1 MGGATS
7 SEARSEQSIESVVD
21 TNIKSGCN
29 YVCNNNMR
37 KVRISAENSIGADI
51 QLEQKC
57 VANAN
62 CQINTTADVITDI
75 MMKTK
80 NTADAEE
87 KQALSLLNLSK
98 SKVDSVQNTKQA
110 TLTEITNNCDVSAIN
125 NMEDIVINI
134 AGSIGDRVKIEQSA
148 LATGNCGMKTASKVV
163 SNLTEDSNNKSV
175 AGGKSGKMDMIMWI
189 VIAIVVLSF
198 AGIFAKL
205 LGNKGG
211 GDSGMK
217 TLITALVAGR
227 TGKGIV

>member
-1 MGGATS
+1 MGGASS
-7 SEARSEQSIESVVD
+7 SEARSEQTTESVVD
-21 TNIKSGCN
+21 TNIKSGCS
-29 YVCNNNMR
+29 YVCKNSMR
-37 KVRISAENSIGADI
+37 KVHIDAEGSIGADI
-51 QLEQKC
+51 QLIQKC
-57 VANAN
+57 TANAN

-98 SKVDSVQNTKQA
+98 SKVESIQTTKQA

-125 NMEDIVINI
+125 NMEDITVNI
-134 AGSIGDRVKIEQSA
+134 VGSIGDRVKLEQSA
-148 LATGNCGMKTASKVV
+148 LATGKCGMKTASKVV
-163 SNLTEDSNNKSV
+163 SNLTQDASNKSV

-189 VIAIVVLSF
+189 VIAIVVLAF

-205 LGNKGG
+205 LSNKGG

-227 TGKGIV
+227 TAKGIV